1 MMSLPRQSFEKGE
14 EMYTESTHLLHPSE
28 RGGVIDNH
36 SDKDDNHTAFYSSPS
51 MCSFFLRKKS
61 VFYSFL
67 VLSISIALMLSYW
80 NKMDNLKSVFFTP
93 STGFGVEEDDS
104 SIAITLLTPGYSE
117 LAVLNYVPWDVVA
130 EPYKNQLLSVHH
142 FTDETGSE
150 ISIDEIDETLYTITW
165 NINGETYTGKEIT
178 FRLEL
183 APQILWQCSVTVSR
197 NDVVIAN
204 RDFSMAIKYVR
215 REIRSL
221 NDDDRNLF
229 LKTLRL
235 MYDVSTED
243 GQALYGD
250 KYISAEGLLFRHLN
264 GAGRSDCDHWHD
276 GAGIVVQHMA
286 FTLLTEQS
294 LQAVDKSLSMPYW
307 EYAMD
312 ESLYSNWFDSDMF
325 RDDWFGAASPT
336 SNDHSIERG
345 LWAGVKLPDGS
356 AYKDKWNIP
365 KTGSL
370 NPFVN
375 GYGVMRSPW
384 NNNPSPY
391 IGRHNLTYGI
401 TTTKM
406 PNCAVMSSCYGSKSL
421 SGITDCL
428 NGVTHGPVHIL
439 IGGNWGEGNVFIENR
454 DISFLQGMNKLLF
467 FKNLWR
473 SGFARCPTSC
483 DSSSSNDGSN
493 NNQCACTIP
502 EEYITTYGAQGILE
516 RAGVWDQISP
526 SLQKG
531 DSSEETILAA
541 LHALADPAQVGEM
554 FSSAAPY
561 DPIFWPVHGQI
572 ERVLSLKR
580 VRLAQGYL
588 SSKTFAESWGFAAKD
603 KRYLAGR
610 CDWSDVSSVDDL
622 TLPSCTFHVS
632 NTSCYGHGQN
642 DILDFSN
649 FLGRGET
656 YTNNEFYEF
665 MHPWNEELPY
675 TYDTFDFDYCADQGV
690 DITDADTLLG
700 KTMSPTKTLMTS
712 GRPGAVS
719 AEKIVTDAPPMD
731 GSSALGFPPPFPP
744 GSPVTHSN

>member
-1 MMSLPRQSFEKGE
+1 MKSPRRSSEQGQEI
-14 EMYTESTHLLHPSE
+14 YTESSNLLSRE
-28 RGGVIDNH
+28 EGEGVIV
-36 SDKDDNHTAFYSSPS
+36 DKNDEEGEDISYISQPSS
-51 MCSFFLRKKS
+51 CSFFLRKKS
-61 VFYSFL
+61 VLYSLL
-67 VLSISIALMLSYW
+67 VLSISVALTISYW
-80 NKMDNLKSVFFTP
+80 NKIDTLKSVFFTP
-93 STGFGVEEDDS
+93 SAGFGVEEDDS
-104 SIAITLLTPGYSE
+104 SISITLLTPGYSE
-117 LAVLNYVPWDVVA
+117 LAVLNYLPWDVVA
-130 EPYKNQLLSVHH
+130 EPYKDQLLSINY
-142 FTDETGSE
+142 FTDETGTE
-150 ISIDEIDETLYTITW
+150 ISMDEIDETSYSVTW
-165 NINGETYTGKEIT
+165 NINGETYTGKEIM
-178 FRLEL
+178 FRLNL

-197 NDVVIAN
+197 SDMVVAN
-204 RDFSMAIKYVR
+204 RDFSMAVKYVR

-221 NDDDRNLF
+221 LDDDRNLF

-235 MYDVSTED
+235 LYDVSTED

-294 LQAVDKSLSMPYW
+294 LQSVDRSLSMPYW

-345 LWAGVKLPDGS
+345 LWAGVKLPDGNS
-356 AYKDKWNIP
+356 YKEKWNIL

-439 IGGNWGEGNVFIENR
+439 IGGNWGEGNVFTENR

-483 DSSSSNDGSN
+483 DSSSS
-493 NNQCACTIP
+493 QCACVIP
-502 EEYITTYGAQGILE
+502 EEYIATYGAQGILE
-516 RAGVWDQISP
+516 RAGVWDQISG

-531 DSSEETILAA
+531 DSSDETILAA

-610 CDWSDVSSVDDL
+610 CDWSGVSSVEDL

-642 DILDFSN
+642 DLLDFSN

-656 YTNNEFYEF
+656 YSNSEFYEF
-665 MHPWNEELPY
+665 MHPWNEELLY

-700 KTMSPTKTLMTS
+700 KTMTTPKAPLMTS
-712 GRPGAVS
+712 GRPAAVPADTPS
-719 AEKIVTDAPPMD
+719 SFGILPP
-731 GSSALGFPPPFPP
+731 L
-744 GSPVTHSN
+744 SPVPPTTTHSS

>member
-1 MMSLPRQSFEKGE
+1 MKSSSSQRSFVQGQEI
-14 EMYTESTHLLHPSE
+14 YTESSNLLYFSRE
-28 RGGVIDNH
+28 
-36 SDKDDNHTAFYSSPS
+36 DDNEEVFTDNTEEQEDVYSISQPPS
-51 MCSFFLRKKS
+51 LYASFLRKKS
-61 VFYSFL
+61 VLYSLL
-67 VLSISIALMLSYW
+67 VLSISIALTISYW
-80 NKMDNLKSVFFTP
+80 NKIDTLKSVFFTP

-104 SIAITLLTPGYSE
+104 SISITLLTPGYSE
-117 LAVLNYVPWDVVA
+117 LAVLNYLPWDVVA
-130 EPYKNQLLSVHH
+130 EPYKDQLLSVNY
-142 FTDETGSE
+142 FIDETGTE
-150 ISIDEIDETLYTITW
+150 ISMNEIDETSYAVTW
-165 NINGETYTGKEIT
+165 NINGEMYTGKEIM
-178 FRLEL
+178 FRLDL
-183 APQILWQCSVTVSR
+183 VPQILWQCSVTMSR
-197 NDVVIAN
+197 NDLVVAN

-336 SNDHSIERG
+336 SKDHSIERG
-345 LWAGVKLPDGS
+345 LWAGVRLPDGS
-356 AYKDKWNIP
+356 AYKEKWNIP

-439 IGGNWGEGNVFIENR
+439 IGGNWGEGNVFVENR

-483 DSSSSNDGSN
+483 DSSSSSSDGVSGS
-493 NNQCACTIP
+493 QCACMIP

-516 RAGVWDQISP
+516 RAGVWDEISG

-610 CDWSDVSSVDDL
+610 CDWSGVSSVDDL

-656 YTNNEFYEF
+656 YSNNEFYEF
-665 MHPWNEELPY
+665 MHPWNEELP
-675 TYDTFDFDYCADQGV
+675 
-690 DITDADTLLG
+690 
-700 KTMSPTKTLMTS
+700 
-712 GRPGAVS
+712 
-719 AEKIVTDAPPMD
+719 
-731 GSSALGFPPPFPP
+731 
-744 GSPVTHSN
+744 